1 MAEEKDNEDEDEKEE
16 KDDDETTTT
25 MDVTQVGTKVVAPID
40 NDKWI
45 TLAALN
51 LERCVPPTVGP
62 GSEVVEEDQDE
73 DALEMD
79 IFPAGVDEDE
89 TVFDFNNEGVEDEGG
104 DESEVE

>member
-51 LERCVPPTVGP
+51 RLRRTDPSKVEPMWFNQWAIWRVGLMP
-62 GSEVVEEDQDE
+62 NRNLVCCNML
-73 DALEMD
+73 ALED
-79 IFPAGVDEDE
+79 
-89 TVFDFNNEGVEDEGG
+89 
-104 DESEVE
+104 SC